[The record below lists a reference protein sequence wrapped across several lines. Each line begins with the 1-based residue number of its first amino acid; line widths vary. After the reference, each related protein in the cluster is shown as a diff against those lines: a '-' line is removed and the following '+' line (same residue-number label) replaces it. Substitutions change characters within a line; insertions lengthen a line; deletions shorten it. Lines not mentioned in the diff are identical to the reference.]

1 MKVLMLNGSAHMNG
15 CTFTALEEIGKTLK
29 SEGIDYEIFQI
40 GAKPVR
46 DCMGCGK
53 CREIGKCVFD
63 DDEVNKFVELAKECD
78 GFVFGT
84 PVYFAHPS
92 GRILSFLD
100 RVFYSSS
107 CGGKYPAFAHKPS
120 TVVASAR
127 RGGTTASL
135 DALAKYFT
143 IAQMPLV
150 ASTYWNMVHGNTPEQ
165 VKEDKEGLQTM
176 RNIAHNMAWLIK
188 SIEAGKQNSVPSPKN
203 EYGEK
208 TNFIR

>member
-1 MKVLMLNGSAHMNG
+1 MKVLMLNGSAHLNG
-15 CTFTALEEIGKTLK
+15 CTYTALEEIGKTLK
-29 SEGIDYEIFQI
+29 SEGVDYEIFQI
-40 GAKPVR
+40 GAKPIR

-53 CREIGKCVFD
+53 CREIGKCIFD
-63 DDEVNKFVELAKECD
+63 DDDVNRFVELAKDCD

-100 RVFYSSS
+100 RVFYSAS

-135 DALAKYFT
+135 DTLAKYFT

-176 RNIAHNMAWLIK
+176 RNIAHNMAWLLK
-188 SIEAGKQNSVPSPKN
+188 SIEAGKQNSVPSPQN